1 MQIIQPIQN
10 RIYEIR
16 GERVMLDRDLA
27 ELYEVENR
35 ALKQAVKRNLDRFP
49 NDFMFRLTEIE
60 VGNMV
65 SQNVIPSKSY
75 FGGALPYAF
84 TEQGVSMLSS
94 VLKSKKA
101 LQVNIAIMRTF
112 VEVRKFAVQHNNF
125 SQQLK
130 QLRQELMERIG
141 EHDTQLNH
149 IYDAIENLL
158 DKEADN
164 KEAKEQWEKRQR
176 IGFQK

>member
-1 MQIIQPIQN
+1 MLTTQNIQN

-16 GERVMLDRDLA
+16 SEKVMLDRDLA

-35 ALKQAVKRNLDRFP
+35 ALKQAVKRNPDRFP
-49 NDFMFRLTEIE
+49 KDFMFQLNESE
-60 VGNMV
+60 VDNLV

-84 TEQGVSMLSS
+84 TEQGVAMLSS
-94 VLKSKKA
+94 VLKSQKA

-112 VEVRKFAVQHNNF
+112 VEVRKLVLQNTHFN
-125 SQQLK
+125 QQLQ
-130 QLRQELMERIG
+130 QLRQELIERIG
-141 EHDTQLNH
+141 EHDSQLNH

-158 DKEADN
+158 DKEAD
-164 KEAKEQWEKRQR
+164 KEETKLKWNERQR
-176 IGFQK
+176 IGFKK

>member
-49 NDFMFRLTEIE
+49 NDFMFQLTEIE

-149 IYDAIENLL
+149 I
-158 DKEADN
+158 
-164 KEAKEQWEKRQR
+164 
-176 IGFQK
+176 

>member
-49 NDFMFRLTEIE
+49 NDFMFQLTEIE

-164 KEAKEQWEKRQR
+164 KEAKEQWKERER
-176 IGFQK
+176 IGFKK